1 MKYKFILISEDIQK
15 LTKDMEILK
24 EDRIHI
30 QNITKKID
38 SLNEDM
44 NDLKNMLNMLVH
56 KTENDKVDK
65 S

>member
-1 MKYKFILISEDIQK
+1 
-15 LTKDMEILK
+15 MEILK

-38 SLNEDM
+38 SFNEDM

-56 KTENDKVDK
+56 KSETDKVDK

>member
-1 MKYKFILISEDIQK
+1 
-15 LTKDMEILK
+15 MEILK
-24 EDRIHI
+24 EDRIQI

-38 SLNEDM
+38 SFNEDM

-56 KTENDKVDK
+56 KSETDKVDK